1 MCKFNKK
8 FRIISRKFKTY
19 IHVQHFV
26 FVHMDEFH
34 VDSIHQALLVV
45 VKTYII
51 NIVLALSL
59 NGKNIIV

>member
-1 MCKFNKK
+1 
-8 FRIISRKFKTY
+8 
-19 IHVQHFV
+19 
-26 FVHMDEFH
+26 MDEFH

-59 NGKNIIV
+59 NGKNIIVWILKLSDHMLMSFMRIQCLN